1 VILERDGAYPPI
13 EVLLRQ
19 LDRAREALAE
29 GRLRQFEQI
38 EKEAA

>member
-1 VILERDGAYPPI
+1 
-13 EVLLRQ
+13 

-29 GRLRQFEQI
+29 GRLRQFERI